1 MAALY
6 SELAA
11 KQVQAR
17 IQKNL
22 AAPGPGK
29 MEYDSD
35 EETEGGTWEH
45 KVSGAQSEGIFHRK
59 YCYCYLLFLQNNPYS
74 FSTKLATPAQHW
86 CSKCDKN
93 NLVAGEAGRDGQDP
107 DRGGEAD

>member
-17 IQKNL
+17 IQKNIG
-22 AAPGPGK
+22 AKVGK

-35 EETEGGTWEH
+35 EDIEDGTWEH
-45 KVSGAQSEGIFHRK
+45 KVSVSTCKSGMGIRILTF
-59 YCYCYLLFLQNNPYS
+59 
-74 FSTKLATPAQHW
+74 T
-86 CSKCDKN
+86 
-93 NLVAGEAGRDGQDP
+93 GETGRDGQDS
-107 DRGGEAD
+107 G

>member
-22 AAPGPGK
+22 GAKVGK

-35 EETEGGTWEH
+35 EDTEEGTWEH
-45 KVSGAQSEGIFHRK
+45 KVSVRCQYCQVLK
-59 YCYCYLLFLQNNPYS
+59 YCTRGSKARAQKCCVIYQSVKTICQKFLY
-74 FSTKLATPAQHW
+74 
-86 CSKCDKN
+86 
-93 NLVAGEAGRDGQDP
+93 
-107 DRGGEAD
+107 

>member
-22 AAPGPGK
+22 GAKVGK

-35 EETEGGTWEH
+35 EDTEDGTWEH
-45 KVSGAQSEGIFHRK
+45 KVSISRFFKIRTFTEFT
-59 YCYCYLLFLQNNPYS
+59 F
-74 FSTKLATPAQHW
+74 T
-86 CSKCDKN
+86 
-93 NLVAGEAGRDGQDP
+93 GETG
-107 DRGGEAD
+107 

>member
-1 MAALY
+1 METVRGPVKGEAVSPKYVCIDKVLFFSQMAALY

-22 AAPGPGK
+22 GAKVGK

-35 EETEGGTWEH
+35 EDTEDGTWEH
-45 KVSGAQSEGIFHRK
+45 KVS
-59 YCYCYLLFLQNNPYS
+59 
-74 FSTKLATPAQHW
+74 FSTST
-86 CSKCDKN
+86 CN
-93 NLVAGEAGRDGQDP
+93 M
-107 DRGGEAD
+107 

>member
-22 AAPGPGK
+22 GAKVGK

-35 EETEGGTWEH
+35 EDTEEGTWEH
-45 KVSGAQSEGIFHRK
+45 KVS
-59 YCYCYLLFLQNNPYS
+59 
-74 FSTKLATPAQHW
+74 
-86 CSKCDKN
+86 
-93 NLVAGEAGRDGQDP
+93 
-107 DRGGEAD
+107 

>member
-22 AAPGPGK
+22 GAKVGK

-35 EETEGGTWEH
+35 EDTEDGTWEH
-45 KVSGAQSEGIFHRK
+45 KVSGLQSEGIFHRK
-59 YCYCYLLFLQNNPYS
+59 LPLKLVFCYFFKTIPIHAPLN
-74 FSTKLATPAQHW
+74 
-86 CSKCDKN
+86 
-93 NLVAGEAGRDGQDP
+93 
-107 DRGGEAD
+107 

>member
-45 KVSGAQSEGIFHRK
+45 KVSGPQSEGIFHRK
-59 YCYCYLLFLQNNPYS
+59 LPLKLVFCYFFKTIPIHAPLN
-74 FSTKLATPAQHW
+74 
-86 CSKCDKN
+86 
-93 NLVAGEAGRDGQDP
+93 
-107 DRGGEAD
+107 

>member
-22 AAPGPGK
+22 GAKVGK

-35 EETEGGTWEH
+35 EDTEDGTWEH
-45 KVSGAQSEGIFHRK
+45 KVSVSGFYQM
-59 YCYCYLLFLQNNPYS
+59 
-74 FSTKLATPAQHW
+74 
-86 CSKCDKN
+86 
-93 NLVAGEAGRDGQDP
+93 
-107 DRGGEAD
+107 

>member
-17 IQKNL
+17 IQKNIG
-22 AAPGPGK
+22 AKVGK

-35 EETEGGTWEH
+35 EDTEDGTWEH
-45 KVSGAQSEGIFHRK
+45 KVSVCIFWRQQMLK
-59 YCYCYLLFLQNNPYS
+59 ERIDLWDLPLL
-74 FSTKLATPAQHW
+74 
-86 CSKCDKN
+86 
-93 NLVAGEAGRDGQDP
+93 
-107 DRGGEAD
+107 